1 MCKAFEAAKEA
12 VKRENP
18 NAAKKFKKLPE
29 ECHRCNNLKVHGLF
43 KRKEGSIEIIGELP
57 LLYKVPSRV
66 EPFLF
71 RNRDMFE
78 VLNLM

>member
-1 MCKAFEAAKEA
+1 VNQF
-12 VKRENP
+12 
-18 NAAKKFKKLPE
+18 
-29 ECHRCNNLKVHGLF
+29 F
-43 KRKEGSIEIIGELP
+43 KRKAGSVEILGELP

-78 VLNLM
+78 VMNLMQQPNIQVV